1 MDAREQDRP
10 AIHVALLPGTDPSLY
25 RWVQIGAEEEGVPC
39 RLVSEAAHDLVT
51 MAYEAARSSR
61 FNIGV
66 AVSPEAVVLHE
77 RHMPV
82 EKPVMSLKFTGQA
95 DYFCRVMGA
104 NAARM
109 VIRKPFRFAG
119 EQPATAARSK
129 PPAPNGLQSALPQAF
144 AARPRPAFAG
154 APMDDPTQVAELVA
168 LIVQKLNER
177 GIR

>member
-1 MDAREQDRP
+1 MEAKEQERP
-10 AIHVALLPGTDPSLY
+10 SIHVVLLPGTDPSLY

-39 RLVSEAAHDLVT
+39 RLVSETAYDLVT

-109 VIRKPFRFAG
+109 VIRKPFRFAD
-119 EQPATAARSK
+119 EQPAPATK
-129 PPAPNGLQSALPQAF
+129 PKAPVTLPQPQVY
-144 AARPRPAFAG
+144 AAAQPQPAYAGG
-154 APMDDPTQVAELVA
+154 APVDDPAQVATLVA

>member
-1 MDAREQDRP
+1 MDAKEQERP

-25 RWVQIGAEEEGVPC
+25 RRVQIGAEEEGVPC
-39 RLVSEAAHDLVT
+39 RLVTEAAHDLVT
-51 MAYEAARSSR
+51 MAYEASRSSR

-66 AVSPEAVVLHE
+66 AVSVEMVVLHE

-82 EKPVMSLKFTGQA
+82 GKPVMSLKFSGPA

-109 VIRKPFRFAG
+109 VIRKPFRFAD
-119 EQPATAARSK
+119 EEPVPQSKPARST
-129 PPAPNGLQSALPQAF
+129 LPQPQPYAAAQPRSAF
-144 AARPRPAFAG
+144 AS
-154 APMDDPTQVAELVA
+154 APMDDPAQVATLVA

>member
-1 MDAREQDRP
+1 
-10 AIHVALLPGTDPSLY
+10 
-25 RWVQIGAEEEGVPC
+25 VQIGAEEEGVPC
-39 RLVSEAAHDLVT
+39 RLVTETAYDLAT

-66 AVSPEAVVLHE
+66 AISAEEVVLHE

-82 EKPVMSLKFTGQA
+82 GKPVMSLKFTGQA

-109 VIRKPFRFAG
+109 VIRKPFRFIDEETPPQSKARTK
-119 EQPATAARSK
+119 PVHFATAGGLRRS
-129 PPAPNGLQSALPQAF
+129 PPPGHLC
-144 AARPRPAFAG
+144 G
-154 APMDDPTQVAELVA
+154 APIEDQAQVAALVA

>member
-1 MDAREQDRP
+1 MDAKEQERP
-10 AIHVALLPGTDPSLY
+10 SIHVALLPGTDPALY

-39 RLVSEAAHDLVT
+39 RLVTETAYDLVT
-51 MAYEAARSSR
+51 MAYEAAHSSR

-66 AVSPEAVVLHE
+66 AVAAEAVVLHE

-82 EKPVMSLKFTGQA
+82 EKPVMSLKFTGTA

-109 VIRKPFRFAG
+109 VIRKPFRFTDEEPAPQSKPKSARSSLP
-119 EQPATAARSK
+119 QPQAYTAAH
-129 PPAPNGLQSALPQAF
+129 PQLAL
-144 AARPRPAFAG
+144 AG
-154 APMDDPTQVAELVA
+154 APMDDPVQVAALVA

>member
-1 MDAREQDRP
+1 MDAKEQERP
-10 AIHVALLPGTDPSLY
+10 SIHVALLPGTDPALY

-39 RLVSEAAHDLVT
+39 RLVTETAYDLAT

-66 AVSPEAVVLHE
+66 AISAEEVVLHE

-82 EKPVMSLKFTGQA
+82 GKPVMSLKFTGTA

-109 VIRKPFRFAG
+109 VIRKPFRFID
-119 EQPATAARSK
+119 EET
-129 PPAPNGLQSALPQAF
+129 PPQNQTKLALGALPQPEAYA
-144 AARPRPAFAG
+144 AARPQSTYSG
-154 APMDDPTQVAELVA
+154 VSIEDQTQVAALVA

>member
-1 MDAREQDRP
+1 MDAKEQERP
-10 AIHVALLPGTDPSLY
+10 SIHVVLLPGTDPSLY

-39 RLVSEAAHDLVT
+39 RLVSETAYDLVT
-51 MAYEAARSSR
+51 MAYEAACSSR

-82 EKPVMSLKFTGQA
+82 EKPVMSLKFSGTA

-109 VIRKPFRFAG
+109 VIRKPFRFAD
-119 EQPATAARSK
+119 EK
-129 PPAPNGLQSALPQAF
+129 PVPQSQSARHTLPQPPSF
-144 AARPRPAFAG
+144 VAAPPQPAFAG
-154 APMDDPTQVAELVA
+154 APMDDPAQVAALVA

>member
-10 AIHVALLPGTDPSLY
+10 AIHVALLPGTDPALY
-25 RWVQIGAEEEGVPC
+25 RWIQIGAEEEGVPC
-39 RLVSEAAHDLVT
+39 RLVTETAYDLVT

-66 AVSPEAVVLHE
+66 AVSAEAVVLHE

-82 EKPVMSLKFTGQA
+82 EKPVMSLRFTGQA

-109 VIRKPFRFAG
+109 VVRKPFRFAD
-119 EQPATAARSK
+119 EATAPQSK
-129 PPAPNGLQSALPQAF
+129 AKTTRNTLPQPQTYV
-144 AARPRPAFAG
+144 AAHPQAAFAG
-154 APMDDPTQVAELVA
+154 APVDDPVKVAALVA

>member
-39 RLVSEAAHDLVT
+39 RLVSETAYDLVT

-66 AVSPEAVVLHE
+66 AVSSEAVVLHE

-95 DYFCRVMGA
+95 SYFCRVMGA

-109 VIRKPFRFAG
+109 VIRKPFRFAD
-119 EQPATAARSK
+119 EQSAPQSKPK
-129 PPAPNGLQSALPQAF
+129 PPAQVTLPQPQDF
-144 AARPRPAFAG
+144 AAAQPQPAYVG
-154 APMDDPTQVAELVA
+154 APADDPAQVATLVA

>member
-1 MDAREQDRP
+1 MDAKEQERP
-10 AIHVALLPGTDPSLY
+10 SIHVALLPGTDPSLY

-39 RLVSEAAHDLVT
+39 RLVTETAYDLVT
-51 MAYEAARSSR
+51 MAYEAACSSR

-82 EKPVMSLKFTGQA
+82 EKPVMSLKFSGTA

-109 VIRKPFRFAG
+109 VIRKPFRFAD
-119 EQPATAARSK
+119 EEPAPHSKPQPARST
-129 PPAPNGLQSALPQAF
+129 LPQPQAY
-144 AARPRPAFAG
+144 AAAQPRPAFAG
-154 APMDDPTQVAELVA
+154 APIDDPAQVAALVA